1 VYPVSIP
8 EYRVFFQKLPKTTRM
23 PTIEETLK
31 SLTRQL
37 EALYEEP
44 EARTMA
50 EWVLQHF
57 LQTGRMGLLQ
67 RRQEPLPVGLS
78 EQVQQCLERL
88 LRQEPLQYVL
98 GEASFYGRDFKVT
111 PAVLIPRPE
120 TEELV
125 QRIITAYKRHSG
137 VKLLDIGTGS
147 GCIPTTLAAEL
158 PSSQVWGLDVSE
170 EALAVARANAA
181 ALQQQVTWLHQDI
194 LQEVPALAP
203 QSLDAVV
210 SNPPYVLE
218 EEKGLM
224 RENVLAF
231 EPHLALFVPNKD
243 PLLFY
248 RRIAKVAQGLLKSSG
263 RLFFE
268 INERYAPQTMAL
280 LQELGYQ
287 DINVY
292 QDLRG
297 KDRMVEAV
305 WRGNTV

>member
-1 VYPVSIP
+1 
-8 EYRVFFQKLPKTTRM
+8 M

-37 EALYEEP
+37 GALYEEP
-44 EARTMA
+44 EARTIA

-78 EQVQQCLERL
+78 AQVQQCLERL
-88 LRQEPLQYVL
+88 LWQEPLQYVL
-98 GEASFYGRDFKVT
+98 GEASFYGRDFNVT

-125 QRIITAYKRHSG
+125 QRIINVYKRHSE

-147 GCIPTTLAAEL
+147 GCIPITLAAEL

-170 EALAVARANAA
+170 EALAVARANAV
-181 ALQQQVTWLHQDI
+181 ALQHQVTWLHQDI

-203 QSLDAVV
+203 QSLDAVI

-231 EPHLALFVPNKD
+231 EPHLALFVPNTD

-248 RRIAKVAQGLLKSSG
+248 RRIGQVAQGLLKPGG

-268 INERYAPQTMAL
+268 INERYAPQTIAL

-287 DINVY
+287 EINVY

-297 KDRMVEAV
+297 KDRMAEAV

>member
-1 VYPVSIP
+1 
-8 EYRVFFQKLPKTTRM
+8 M

-31 SLTRQL
+31 HLTQQL
-37 EALYEEP
+37 QTLYEEP

-50 EWVLQHF
+50 EWVLQY
-57 LQTGRMGLLQ
+57 LLETGRMGLLQ
-67 RRQEPLPVGLS
+67 RRQEPVPTGLGD
-78 EQVQQCLERL
+78 QVQQCLERL
-88 LRQEPLQYVL
+88 LQHEPLQYVL

-125 QRIITAYKRHSG
+125 QRIIKTYQHQHQHQVR
-137 VKLLDIGTGS
+137 LLDIGTGS
-147 GCIPTTLAAEL
+147 GCIPITLAAEL
-158 PSSQVWGLDVSE
+158 PTAQVWGLDVSE
-170 EALAVARANAA
+170 EALAVARSNAEA
-181 ALQQQVTWLHQDI
+181 INQQVTWLHQDI
-194 LQEVPALAP
+194 LQEVPALEAN
-203 QSLDAVV
+203 SLDAVI

-218 EEKGLM
+218 EEKNLM

-231 EPHLALFVPNKD
+231 EPHLALFVPNED

-248 RRIAKVAQGLLKSSG
+248 RRIAQVAQTLLKPGG

-268 INERYAPQTMAL
+268 INERYAGQTESL

-287 DINVY
+287 GIRLY

-297 KDRMVEAV
+297 KDRMAEAL
-305 WRGNTV
+305 WPGKLG